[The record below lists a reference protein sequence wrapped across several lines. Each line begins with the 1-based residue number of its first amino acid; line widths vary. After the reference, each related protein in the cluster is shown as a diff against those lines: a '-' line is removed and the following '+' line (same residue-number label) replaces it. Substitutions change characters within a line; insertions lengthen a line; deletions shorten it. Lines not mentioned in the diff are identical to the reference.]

1 METVPAARY
10 SEELRA
16 QVDPMAQ
23 LMCQEATSTDT
34 TDNVTG
40 DGFSLGGEVALGLK
54 LGGGFTMA
62 NSEQRPVRGR
72 VDLPGAAPL
81 LRGRRDCVRVTW

>member
-1 METVPAARY
+1 
-10 SEELRA
+10 
-16 QVDPMAQ
+16 MAQ

-62 NSEQRPVRGR
+62 NSDQSVAESTYLGPPLYSG
-72 VDLPGAAPL
+72 GAA
-81 LRGRRDCVRVTW
+81 TA